1 MTAFAFYLLKV
12 IICSG
17 ILFLYYLLAL
27 RNRSFHQWNRF
38 YLLTA
43 VVLSL
48 VLPFL
53 QFTIYSEIQAEHQQG
68 IQVLQVVGDANQYL
82 DEIVVTGNHSFSME
96 QWLLTG
102 YAVISCVLFLLL
114 VHSLLRILRILNTH
128 RVQDLEQVKF
138 IETQVAGTPFSFF
151 QFIFW
156 NRAID
161 IHSENGRRI
170 FEHEL
175 VHVRERHTLDR
186 IFMQLLLAV
195 FWINPFF
202 WLMRRELKQIH
213 EFIADKRSVGEHGAS
228 AFAAMIL
235 QSAYPK
241 QYNVIASSFFQTS
254 IKRRLAM
261 LNKTQKTSINYFSR
275 IAALLIVILTVLA
288 FSVRSKKIINPGFAD
303 KPLVVV
309 IDAGHGEQSVGNR
322 TGAFADGYFEDDIVL
337 AIAKKIQALNT
348 NDNIRILLTR
358 PGKELVALQDRVA
371 FVKEQKAD
379 LLISLHTNAE
389 AEKTAKAGL
398 EIVLPNKN
406 PGILPQSQL
415 LGSAIHDEL
424 ESIFKAS
431 GQLMERTAGVY
442 ILNFSPCP
450 AVLVECGFLTNEKDR
465 KIMIDEKQQE
475 NIALRILNA
484 INRYSSVNPVI
495 KTSMRPVADTLIPS
509 MKTVEKNSRIA
520 SNSSVTGTVQGKK
533 IESTEAAEVVVMGY
547 KTEAVRLVPSTISDK
562 EVVVE
567 GKPLNATVVAGYKK
581 VDTLKE
587 EARIDKTIWRQFLS
601 ENLSQVISEAAKKG
615 IPAGNYTVMV
625 RFLVHEDGSLSGF
638 SIVKDPGYDFGKSIL
653 GIMHKSPKWIP
664 AKINSKPVASYFTQ
678 PVTLVIVE

>member
-43 VVLSL
+43 VILSL

-53 QFTIYSEIQAEHQQG
+53 QFTIYNEIQAEQQQG

-128 RVQDLEQVKF
+128 RVQDLEQVKL

-161 IHSENGRRI
+161 MHSENGRRI

-186 IFMQLLLAV
+186 IFMQVLLAV

-261 LNKTQKTSINYFSR
+261 LSKNQKTSINYFSR

-288 FSVRSKKIINPGFAD
+288 FSVRSKKIYNSGFAD

-322 TGAFADGYFEDDIVL
+322 TGAFADGHYEDDIVL

-389 AEKTAKAGL
+389 AEKTDKAGL

-465 KIMIDEKQQE
+465 KIMINEKQQE

-484 INRYSSVNPVI
+484 ISRYSLVSKANE
-495 KTSMRPVADTLIPS
+495 TSMADTLIPT
-509 MKTVEKNSRIA
+509 MKTMEKTNSVA
-520 SNSSVTGTVQGKK
+520 SNSAVAGTAQGKK
-533 IESTEAAEVVVMGY
+533 IESTQAAELVVTGY
-547 KTEAVRLVPSTISDK
+547 KTEAVSLVPSTVSANEI
-562 EVVVE
+562 VVE
-567 GKPLNATVVAGYKK
+567 GKPLSTTVVAGYKK

-625 RFLVHEDGSLSGF
+625 RFLVHEDGSLSDL
-638 SIVKDPGYDFGKSIL
+638 SIVKDPGYDFGKCIL
-653 GIMHKSPKWIP
+653 AIMHKSPKWIP